1 MKLLSKLSLFCC
13 LFAVLVFTG
22 CQKQSMTTQSE
33 KTGWKY
39 NKPDQGFFNVNTVYH
54 GKCPM
59 GMIYI
64 PVSTAVRGQNSEMM
78 SIPENNAKKRVAA
91 SGFYMDEYEVTNL
104 NWREYIAWL
113 EGVYAHDL
121 TKVVRALPDESVW
134 RKELAYNEPFVRDYF
149 THVAYGFYPVVG
161 VSWRQAVAYCEWRT
175 DRLNENEL
183 ILRGVIPYKPLTLIN
198 EQIRNDKPDSARKYF
213 FTTKYARDYVT
224 YTNMNA
230 DDLGD
235 VYFDPDYR
243 YDLNGDDEISA
254 DEWKIALDGV
264 LYDAEIRL
272 PTETEWEYAAYGL
285 ETYRG
290 MYQQTNTYPW
300 AGDQMRELDDKDKR
314 GDFYANFLR
323 GRGDPIGVQLNGT
336 LTVPVTF
343 FQPNGFGLYNMAG
356 NVNEWVKDVYRANT
370 NFVDEV
376 NSFRGN
382 EFESDSLYAENVLTK
397 HFAGLTPQVRDSMRK
412 VLINERGIT
421 KTGGDYRDFKDGDK
435 QSSINDSVLVY
446 KDLTPIEK
454 ASLYSNTARVYK
466 GGGWNDRS
474 IWLNPSNRR
483 ALEETRCRNDLGFRC
498 VMSTVGGNEH
508 SREYYYKDK

>member
-121 TKVVRALPDESVW
+121 TKVVLALPDESVW

-356 NVNEWVKDVYRANT
+356 NVNEWVMDVYRETTFQDAS
-370 NFVDEV
+370 EY

-382 EFESDSLYAENVLTK
+382 IYSYPVLDEDGRFATDSLGRVQIAWTSKEDK
-397 HFAGLTPQVRDSMRK
+397 RDVRD
-412 VLINERGIT
+412 
-421 KTGGDYRDFKDGDK
+421 GDR
-435 QSSINDSVLVY
+435 
-446 KDLTPIEK
+446 
-454 ASLYSNTARVYK
+454 ASLYDTDFPLIGDTTGLANLEDRKIDITDILAPRITKKTRVYK
-466 GGGWNDRS
+466 GGSWADR
-474 IWLNPSNRR
+474 IYWLNPSTRR
-483 ALEETRCRNDLGFRC
+483 YLDQDQASSKIGFRC
-498 VMSTVGGNEH
+498 AMSALGDQIPPTPIVQ
-508 SREYYYKDK
+508 